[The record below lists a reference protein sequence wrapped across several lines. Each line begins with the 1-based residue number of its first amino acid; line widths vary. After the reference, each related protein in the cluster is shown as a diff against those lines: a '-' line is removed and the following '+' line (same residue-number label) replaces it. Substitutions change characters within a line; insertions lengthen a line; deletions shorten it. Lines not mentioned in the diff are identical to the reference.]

1 MNTRLTFKGFRRGM
15 VAAACLAA
23 GFVAEA
29 ATKTQFL
36 MLPQNG
42 FERVNRMQIPDTAEK
57 MTDSDVGCM
66 IYGSVPRNKGQAVG
80 ARVDMV
86 NGIIYVLELPMTG
99 WNAGHLEDKQTGYI
113 YTYDSNWN
121 ARETTDSP
129 FLTVTA
135 RGAGSDFLVTRDEK
149 YIFFSVME
157 GTNKGKVLRW
167 TRETGAWDDFAVFTS
182 NTDGLRGLAA
192 DNAGNLYVAQREEKK
207 IYRFKMDHAPY
218 EAGTYDAVSSSGS
231 YTELNRLSTLVYRP
245 ADGRL
250 YAAGWTQVA
259 WFDAETLEQG
269 CEPVTLHALSVVPGY
284 TAGCLSGGEVFFG
297 GGNGSMNGPIFK
309 LTDYENLAAVDVS
322 PWTSGWLAYDFAD
335 WQPAIARQN
344 GFGEVGTPSCAGV
357 TLQGGAL
364 AGAAGVKGGALALPN
379 DASTA
384 ALTDSAAFVPATAA
398 FTVSFWANLAEG
410 AAGTLFS
417 NGAVSVTADADGK
430 LGLAF
435 GATAIATE
443 AVVSDAAWHVI
454 AFTRSTT
461 ALNLWMDGA
470 LVGSATIDAAVAV
483 GQLENWTFGPVVG
496 NAFFDEFRIYGSA
509 LALYAQR
516 SMAAEFGPAATPA
529 MPEQPT
535 AYDQLDPAIGQEVE
549 HAFANEGAIG
559 APQLFKYKS
568 NWYLSY
574 AVGGTTKIKVSSDGT
589 TWSDFST
596 LPATGV
602 SLFTLRSGELA
613 AIGQVSETSATAWAY
628 DFTEGKWN
636 ERLTYSGTTRF
647 TMLPNTLVNV
657 CNKWGVGVAVKGE
670 AYSGKRMIGYLY
682 FNNRDADT
690 SKLINASLYQTTVEE
705 SSNDRTFLPTY
716 STVKDPRPGIAC
728 VDRGQKLGGRT
739 VFESIYPIVDADR
752 PDGKAAAG
760 LERYLIQGF
769 HTYWDDQMEYDYSRE
784 HRFVALPGA
793 GKSFSLFKDATT
805 GLYWALTTPVL
816 QASELAGG
824 RAASTIRHRL
834 GLYVSGDLGG
844 WTPCGLVATTG
855 TADTFGYNAPFAVID
870 GNDLLVA
877 FGVSQDDGAIP
888 PAGTDRSNYLA
899 VRRIADFRTNYV
911 ATRPEPKKSTVLY
924 ATGGRKRGTVYRH
937 YLDEDGEWHSD
948 ALLMTPD
955 SNVTPYDGERA
966 PSFTDSIAVGR
977 RGAVYVTKRGWY
989 WEDADARALR
999 IYRFNRRGN
1008 FVQMYKN
1015 ADISV
1020 AWDPARLALSP
1031 DESTLYV
1038 GVPSKIL
1045 KLNVATGA
1053 FSTFVDNAD
1062 GKLGSS
1068 AASKSLAVDAAGN
1081 VYVADNSQYGKVT
1094 RFLPNGEQDASFV
1107 LWGAAGSPLDWGA
1120 WAIAVDDAN
1129 GKLYVGCRDGQVW
1142 KVDLATQAKT
1152 KLCNALAGFRSLD
1165 GNSHLDAA
1173 CNSLAV
1179 LDGRLFL
1186 SSVYGWVREIDTET
1200 GVQTPAVNN
1209 SLSVGGIG
1217 IYKYE
1222 KQGSAIIVR

>member
-1 MNTRLTFKGFRRGM
+1 MNSLLTFKVFRRGM
-15 VAAACLAA
+15 VAALCLAA
-23 GFVAEA
+23 GLAAEA

-36 MLPQNG
+36 MLPQDG
-42 FERVNRMQIPDTAEK
+42 FTRINRMRIPDTAEK
-57 MTDSDVGCM
+57 MTDSNVGCM
-66 IYGSVPRNKGQAVG
+66 IYGSVPRNKGQTVG

-99 WNAGHLEDKQTGYI
+99 WNAGHSEDKQTGYI

-167 TRETGAWDDFAVFTS
+167 TRATGVWDDFAVFTS

-231 YTELNRLSTLVYRP
+231 YTEINRLSTLVYRP

-269 CEPVTLHALSVVPGY
+269 CEPVTFHDPSVVPGY
-284 TAGCLSGGEVFFG
+284 TAGCISGGEIFFG

-309 LTDYENLAAVDVS
+309 LTNYVDLAACDVS

-335 WQPAIARQN
+335 WQPAITRQN
-344 GFGEVGTPSCAGV
+344 GFGAVGTPSCAGV
-357 TLQGGAL
+357 SLQGGAL
-364 AGAAGVKGGALALPN
+364 AGAAGVKDGALALPN
-379 DASTA
+379 GTSTA
-384 ALTDSAAFVPATAA
+384 ALVDSAAFVPAKAA

-410 AAGTLFS
+410 ATGTLFS
-417 NGAVSVTADADGK
+417 NGSVSVTADEDGK
-430 LGLAF
+430 LGLTF
-435 GATAIATE
+435 GETAIATE
-443 AVVSDAAWHVI
+443 VVVADAAWHVI
-454 AFTRSTT
+454 AFSRSTT
-461 ALNLWMDGA
+461 ALELWMDGA
-470 LVGSATIDAAVAV
+470 LVGSATIAETDAV
-483 GQLENWTFGPVVG
+483 GQLENWTFGPVAG
-496 NAFFDEFRIYGSA
+496 DAFFDEFRVYDTA

-516 SMAAEFGPAATPA
+516 SMATEFEPAATPE

-535 AYDQLDPAIGQEVE
+535 TYNPLDPAIGAEIE
-549 HAFANEGAIG
+549 HAFANEDAIG
-559 APQLFKYKS
+559 APQLYKYKS

-589 TWSDFST
+589 VWSDFST
-596 LPATGV
+596 LAATGV
-602 SLFTLRSGELA
+602 SLFTMKSGELA
-613 AIGQVSETSATAWAY
+613 AIGQVSETSVTAWAY
-628 DFTEGKWN
+628 DFTEGQWN
-636 ERLTYSGTTRF
+636 ARQTYSGSSAF
-647 TMLPNTLVNV
+647 SIVPNRIIDV
-657 CNKWGVGVAVKGE
+657 CSKFGVGVAYKKAAFSGE
-670 AYSGKRMIGYLY
+670 QTLGYLY
-682 FNNRDADT
+682 FNNRDGAHTDQF
-690 SKLINASLYQTTVEE
+690 INTALYAQPAEE
-705 SSNDRTFLPTY
+705 ASNDMVFGPKY
-716 STVKDPRPGIAC
+716 STIKTLLPGFCI
-728 VDRGQKLGGRT
+728 DRGLMLGGRT
-739 VFESIYPIVDADR
+739 VFETINPIEDADR
-752 PDGKAAAG
+752 PDGKAMAG
-760 LERYLIQGF
+760 LERYVIQGY
-769 HTYWDDQMEYDYSRE
+769 HTYWDDNMQYDYSRE

-793 GKSFSLFKDATT
+793 SKSFSIFKDSTT

-834 GLYVSGDLGG
+834 GLYVSSDLGG

-899 VRRIADFRTNYV
+899 VRRIANFRTNYV
-911 ATRPEPKKSTVLY
+911 ATRPAPKKSTVLY

-937 YLDEDGEWHSD
+937 YLGEDGEWHSD
-948 ALLMTPD
+948 TLLMTPD
-955 SNVTPYDGERA
+955 SNVTPYDGEKA
-966 PSFTDSIAVGR
+966 PSFSDSIAVGR
-977 RGAVYVTKRGWY
+977 RGAVYVTKRGWH

-999 IYRFNRRGN
+999 IYRFDRRGN

-1015 ADISV
+1015 ADVSI

-1031 DESTLYV
+1031 DEHTLYV
-1038 GVPSKIL
+1038 GLPSKIL
-1045 KLNVATGA
+1045 KLNVATGS
-1053 FSTFVDNAD
+1053 FSTFVDNTD
-1062 GKLGSS
+1062 GKLGNS

-1094 RFLPNGEQDASFV
+1094 KFFSNGEQDTSFV
-1107 LWGAAGSPLDWGA
+1107 IWGAAGSPIDWGA

-1142 KVDLATQAKT
+1142 KVDLATQVKT
-1152 KLCNALAGFRSLD
+1152 KLCSALSGFGQLD

-1186 SSVYGWVREIDTET
+1186 SSAYGWVREIDTET
-1200 GVQTPAVNN
+1200 GVQTPVINN

-1217 IYKYE
+1217 VYKYE
-1222 KQGSAIIVR
+1222 SLGAAIIVR